1 MFLRG
6 YVAVFDQ
13 ERTGF
18 ATANKK
24 QCLGSDDD
32 EAVGYVEWAPTV
44 DPVTPRPAYVIWLL
58 VALGVLVVVVI
69 VCLIVI
75 VVMKWGLAA
84 RVIRRRSQ
92 REIVEKFEAADLM
105 TMPLAQTIV

>member
-1 MFLRG
+1 MS
-6 YVAVFDQ
+6 VFDQ

-24 QCLGSDDD
+24 QCYGSDDD

-44 DPVTPRPAYVIWLL
+44 DPVTPRPGYVIWLV
-58 VALGVLVVVVI
+58 VALAVLVVVVI

-75 VVMKWGLAA
+75 VVMKWGSEERL
-84 RVIRRRSQ
+84 ICRRSQ
-92 REIVEKFEAADLM
+92 KKMVEKFDAADLM
-105 TMPLAQTIV
+105 SMPLVQTIV